1 MENEMGR
8 MLSEIEM
15 LKRAVR
21 ELQISID
28 IEPKV
33 REEYLQK
40 IRTLEKNSNFLSF
53 NSIEELKKSIEN
65 A

>member
-1 MENEMGR
+1 MGR